1 MAPAQDPAALRN
13 MKSLVDSSVT
23 LTKQLSTVLTEI
35 HAKPEAQST
44 EPESAAS
51 NLDTLALA
59 RDAAAL
65 IRSHATK
72 LSLLIINEPFTPSAV
87 STVIRELVSGPIPG
101 IASAAQACDPSL
113 HTALFRKELAWR
125 SKRVLVE
132 LGVLLSKVPQ
142 DGKALSGASR
152 DAFHPNSKGSMAATG
167 LLWSACDDVASLIG
181 MGAGGLFVR
190 KVEEWRDTLKDVME
204 ELKEWG
210 DEEPESDGDDDD
222 DDEENNG
229 DDDAAS
235 VDVPANEN
243 QSGSNGAGAT
253 RSTQDIIDEL
263 MNSSNAIPKDDPDGI
278 RPRLESS
285 IRRIRLVILLYQ
297 AIVKRRLK
305 KLPALPDSQPSIVAQ
320 RLDEA
325 ARVLCR
331 LPDEFG
337 DLAAAFYEMEPAP
350 IDAAM
355 DQCFFSAFAASELLI
370 DDWDGQRDEFSQW
383 TATFKVE
390 IKKS

>member
-1 MAPAQDPAALRN
+1 
-13 MKSLVDSSVT
+13 
-23 LTKQLSTVLTEI
+23 LTKQLGSVLSEI
-35 HAKPEAQST
+35 HANPNVRST
-44 EPESAAS
+44 EPAPAATS
-51 NLDTLALA
+51 SLDALALA

-101 IASAAQACDPSL
+101 IASAVQACDPFL

-125 SKRVLVE
+125 SKRVLLE
-132 LGVLLSKVPQ
+132 LGALVSRVPQ
-142 DGKALSGASR
+142 DGKALSGANR
-152 DAFHPNSKGSMAATG
+152 DAFHPDAKGSMAATG
-167 LLWSACDDVASLIG
+167 LLWSACDDVSSLIG
-181 MGAGGLFVR
+181 MGVGGLFVR
-190 KVEEWRDTLKDVME
+190 KVEEWRDTLKDVMD

-210 DEEPESDGDDDD
+210 EEEPESDSDDDDHDGDDDD
-222 DDEENNG
+222 E
-229 DDDAAS
+229 AAS
-235 VDVPANEN
+235 VDGPANEN
-243 QSGSNGAGAT
+243 QTGGNGSDAT
-253 RSTQDIIDEL
+253 RSAQDIIDEL
-263 MNSSNAIPKDDPDGI
+263 MNSNNAIPKNDPDGI

-305 KLPALPDSQPSIVAQ
+305 KLPALPGSQPTNIAQ

-355 DQCFFSAFAASELLI
+355 DQCFFFAFAAGELLI

-383 TATFKVE
+383 TTTFKVE